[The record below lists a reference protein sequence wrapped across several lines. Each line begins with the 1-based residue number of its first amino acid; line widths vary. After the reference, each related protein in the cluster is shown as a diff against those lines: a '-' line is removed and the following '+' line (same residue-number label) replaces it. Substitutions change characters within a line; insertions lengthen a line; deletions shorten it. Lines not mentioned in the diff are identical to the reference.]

1 MTPLI
6 LLAVVLAAIAI
17 VALWYLRATFSRLES
32 LRKENADSAAA
43 LEKARGDAMAQTAS
57 LSASLAE
64 SRQSND
70 MLNSRLSETSA
81 RLAEAREENS
91 ALTTRLELLQSEM
104 ARAESVRKEQ
114 EAVLESR
121 FKNLANDILRQN
133 TADLKTQNEERLLE
147 LLNPLKTNIDEFRKT
162 VSDTYNTEARER
174 FSLSE
179 RIKELVDLNQSISR
193 QARELSEALRGD
205 SKVQGDWGEMVLESI
220 LEKSGLIK
228 GEEYFTQATTD
239 ADGNTLRNE
248 DGSLL
253 RPDVVVKYP
262 DGRFVVI
269 DSKVSLTAFVDY
281 ANADSQ
287 EIRDGAAM
295 RHVRS
300 VKRHIDELA
309 RKRYQEYVGEAKLD
323 FVMMFIPNEP
333 AYIAAMRLEPSLW
346 QDAYDRNVLIVSPT
360 HLVSGLKLIA
370 QLWSR
375 DRHTKNA
382 ITIAEEA
389 GKMLDKFSDFT
400 KDMERIEK
408 AIASTRKAYDDAMI
422 KLTNG
427 TGNLRTRAA
436 NLQKLGVKA
445 SKQLAASILKASNGE
460 DDYSTT
466 VKPAS
471 KTASLTTSG
480 ETSPSTTAV
489 PE

>member
-1 MTPLI
+1 MSPYII
-6 LLAVVLAAIAI
+6 LAIVLAAVAAA
-17 VALWYLRATFSRLES
+17 ALWYLRSTLSRLES
-32 LRKENADSAAA
+32 LRSENQLLTTG
-43 LEKARGDAMAQTAS
+43 LEKVRAEADARIEA
-57 LSASLAE
+57 LSQALAE
-64 SRQSND
+64 SRSAGEQ
-70 MLNSRLSETSA
+70 LNSRLAESAARLSET
-81 RLAEAREENS
+81 REENS
-91 ALTTRLELLQSEM
+91 ALNTRLELLNREM
-104 ARAESVRKEQ
+104 EQREARQKEQ
-114 EAVLESR
+114 EAILETR

-133 TADLKTQNEERLLE
+133 TADLKSQNEERLRE

-239 ADGNTLRNE
+239 ADGNTLRND

-281 ANADSQ
+281 ANA
-287 EIRDGAAM
+287 ENPELRDGAAL

-346 QDAYDRNVLIVSPT
+346 QEAYDRNVLIVSPT

-400 KDMERIEK
+400 KDMEKIEK
-408 AIASTRKAYDDAMI
+408 ALGSTRKAYDDAMT

-427 TGNLRTRAA
+427 TGNLITRAG

-445 SKQLAASILKASNGE
+445 SKQLAASMLKAS
-460 DDYSTT
+460 
-466 VKPAS
+466 
-471 KTASLTTSG
+471 SG
-480 ETSPSTTAV
+480 TE
-489 PE
+489 E

>member
-1 MTPLI
+1 MSPALFVA
-6 LLAVVLAAIAI
+6 LAEAVIVVLLIC
-17 VALWYLRATFSRLES
+17 YLRS
-32 LRKENADSAAA
+32 LRSKFERGREENMQLNLNSEKIKAEAQTQVSTLTATISEIRHNYQCLDSRMSETAAA
-43 LEKARGDAMAQTAS
+43 LAA
-57 LSASLAE
+57 
-64 SRQSND
+64 
-70 MLNSRLSETSA
+70 
-81 RLAEAREENS
+81 AREENS
-91 ALTTRLELLQSEM
+91 SLNTRIELLNSQIE
-104 ARAESVRKEQ
+104 KDDEQ
-114 EAVLESR
+114 RRQQEELLENR

-133 TADLKTQNEERLLE
+133 TADLKTQNEEKLRE
-147 LLNPLKTNIDEFRKT
+147 ILNPLRTNIDEFRKS
-162 VSDTYNTEARER
+162 VNDAYSNEARER

-179 RIKELVDLNQSISR
+179 RIKDLVDLNQSISR

-281 ANADSQ
+281 ANADN
-287 EIRDGAAM
+287 EEMRDGAAM

-300 VKRHIDELA
+300 VRKHVEELA

-333 AYIAAMRLEPSLW
+333 AYIAAMRLDQSIW

-382 ITIAEEA
+382 IKIAEEA

-400 KDMERIEK
+400 KDMEKIEK
-408 AIASTRKAYDDAMI
+408 ALGSTRKAYDDAMT
-422 KLTNG
+422 KLMTG
-427 TGNLRTRAA
+427 TGNLITRAT

-445 SKQLAASILKASNGE
+445 SKQLSNSMIREAAE
-460 DDYSTT
+460 D
-466 VKPAS
+466 
-471 KTASLTTSG
+471 
-480 ETSPSTTAV
+480 
-489 PE
+489 

>member
-1 MTPLI
+1 MSVSLI
-6 LLAVVLAAIAI
+6 LAIVLMAVVIIALY
-17 VALWYLRATFSRLES
+17 ALRSAFSRTES
-32 LRKENADSAAA
+32 LNKENLRLSMEAERARAESQGTISA
-43 LEKARGDAMAQTAS
+43 LN
-57 LSASLAE
+57 ASLAE
-64 SRQSND
+64 SRRNCD
-70 MLNSRLSETSA
+70 ELTA
-81 RLAEAREENS
+81 RLTATADHLSSVREENS
-91 ALTTRLELLQSEM
+91 ALSTRIEFLTGEIKRHESDQ
-104 ARAESVRKEQ
+104 ARQEQLRREQ
-114 EAVLESR
+114 EALLESR

-133 TADLKTQNEERLLE
+133 TADLKTQNEERLREILA
-147 LLNPLKTNIDEFRKT
+147 PLRTNIDDFRKT
-162 VSDTYNTEARER
+162 VTDTYNNEARER

-220 LEKSGLIK
+220 LEKSGLQK
-228 GEEYFTQATTD
+228 GVEYITQVTTD
-239 ADGNTLRNE
+239 SDGNSLRNE
-248 DGSLL
+248 DGTLL

-281 ANADSQ
+281 ANADND

-300 VKRHIDELA
+300 VKKHIDELA
-309 RKRYQEYVGEAKLD
+309 RKRYQEYVGDAKLD

-333 AYIAAMRLEPSLW
+333 AYIAAMRLDPGLW
-346 QDAYDRNVLIVSPT
+346 QEAYDRQVLIVSPT

-389 GKMLDKFSDFT
+389 GKMYDKFADFT

-408 AIASTRKAYDDAMI
+408 ALGTTRKAYDDAMT
-422 KLTNG
+422 KLTAG
-427 TGNLRTRAA
+427 TGNLMTRAL

-445 SKQLAASILKASNGE
+445 SKQLAASILKETEATAKDDKKSE
-460 DDYSTT
+460 DDTP
-466 VKPAS
+466 K
-471 KTASLTTSG
+471 LQ
-480 ETSPSTTAV
+480 E
-489 PE
+489 

>member
-1 MTPLI
+1 MFPYI
-6 LLAVVLAAIAI
+6 ILAVVLAAIA
-17 VALWYLRATFSRLES
+17 VAALWYLRSTLSRLES
-32 LRKENADSAAA
+32 LRNENLTLTAGI
-43 LEKARGDAMAQTAS
+43 EKARGEAQAQTAALTS
-57 LSASLAE
+57 ALAEARETNRQLSSSLA
-64 SRQSND
+64 
-70 MLNSRLSETSA
+70 ETSA
-81 RLAEAREENS
+81 RLSETREENS
-91 ALTTRLELLQSEM
+91 ALNTRLELLNREM
-104 ARAESVRKEQ
+104 TQREIKQKEQ
-114 EAVLESR
+114 EEILETR
-121 FKNLANDILRQN
+121 FKNLANDILRRN
-133 TADLKTQNEERLLE
+133 TADLKSQNEERLSE

-281 ANADSQ
+281 ANA
-287 EIRDGAAM
+287 ENPELRDGAAL

-346 QDAYDRNVLIVSPT
+346 QEAYDRNVLIVSPT

-400 KDMERIEK
+400 KDMEKIEK
-408 AIASTRKAYDDAMI
+408 SIRGTQTAYDEAMK

-427 TGNLRTRAA
+427 NGNLITRATK
-436 NLQKLGVKA
+436 LQKLGVKA
-445 SKQLAASILKASNGE
+445 SKQLSAAMLKASSE
-460 DDYSTT
+460 I
-466 VKPAS
+466 
-471 KTASLTTSG
+471 
-480 ETSPSTTAV
+480 E
-489 PE
+489 E